1 LSTLVLIFVLF
12 GQPLC
17 LFKKISESSN
27 LAFEL
32 LLPMHHD
39 LSNFRFRGAPSVM
52 KFPSLHILKISFT
65 VVAFALCISLQASAA
80 CPEPA
85 SGTLAICQPSAN
97 STVFQVPHFEA
108 TANPT
113 SGSISTMKVYID
125 GKLIFQNGGGSLSL
139 FEGGVSNGAHHL
151 VINAWDDFG
160 RLYQASEYFS
170 VTGNLPFTCP
180 VTGVGVRICAPTT
193 GSAVPQNVGFSAGF
207 KGNTAI
213 KFVRTY
219 LDSADVFD
227 FAPAAGQNSI
237 VGNVSAGA
245 NSAPGNHTLTVV
257 AWDTNNTVYKSSVGI
272 KTYYEADCPPKG
284 NTCNPGIYQTTPNDG
299 DDVQSPFRVNASVQN
314 NTASITAMKAYI
326 DGAQVGAS
334 SGPTFDQSISAAK
347 GTHILVIQAWDTA
360 GKLYRLTE
368 NVNVQ

>member
-1 LSTLVLIFVLF
+1 
-12 GQPLC
+12 
-17 LFKKISESSN
+17 

-32 LLPMHHD
+32 HLEKA
-39 LSNFRFRGAPSVM
+39 SVRFKFLVSKGPIVM
-52 KFPSLHILKISFT
+52 KFPSLHTQKISFAIF
-65 VVAFALCISLQASAA
+65 AFALCVSSQASAA

-85 SGTLAICQPSAN
+85 SGHLAICQPSAN
-97 STVFQVPHFEA
+97 STIYQVPHIEA
-108 TANPT
+108 VANPT

-125 GKLIFQNGGGSLSL
+125 NKLIFRNGGGSLDL
-139 FEGGVSNGAHHL
+139 FEGGVSNGTHHL

-160 RLYQASEYFS
+160 RLYQASENFS
-170 VTGNLPFTCP
+170 VTGNLPFSCP

-193 GSAVPQNVGFSAGF
+193 GSVVSQNLGFSAGF

-219 LDSADVFD
+219 LDSTDVFD
-227 FAPAAGQNSI
+227 FAPASGQTSVVASGVNA
-237 VGNVSAGA
+237 V
-245 NSAPGNHTLTVV
+245 PGTHTFTVV
-257 AWDTNNTVYKSSVGI
+257 AWDTNNTVYKSSVSI
-272 KTYYEADCPPKG
+272 KTYYEGDCPPKG

-314 NTASITAMKAYI
+314 NTASITAMKAYV
-326 DGAQVGAS
+326 DGVLVGAS
-334 SGPTFDQSISAAK
+334 SGPTFDQPVSAAK
-347 GTHILVIQAWDTA
+347 GTHILIIQAWDTA

>member
-1 LSTLVLIFVLF
+1 
-12 GQPLC
+12 
-17 LFKKISESSN
+17 
-27 LAFEL
+27 
-32 LLPMHHD
+32 
-39 LSNFRFRGAPSVM
+39 M
-52 KFPSLHILKISFT
+52 KYPSLHNLKIRSA
-65 VVAFALCISLQASAA
+65 VVAFALCGSLQASAA

-85 SGTLAICQPSAN
+85 SGHLAICQPSAN
-97 STVFQVPHFEA
+97 STIYQVPHIEA
-108 TANPT
+108 VANPT

-139 FEGGVSNGAHHL
+139 FEGGVTNGTHHL

-170 VTGNLPFTCP
+170 VTGNLPFSCP
-180 VTGVGVRICAPTT
+180 LTGVGVRICGPAT
-193 GSAVPQNVGFSAGF
+193 GSVVSQNLGFTAGF

-213 KFVRTY
+213 KFLRAYV
-219 LDSADVFD
+219 DSTDVFD
-227 FAPAAGQNSI
+227 FAPASGQTSVTGTAIN
-237 VGNVSAGA
+237 AL
-245 NSAPGNHTLTVV
+245 PGTHTFTVV
-257 AWDTNNTVYKSSVGI
+257 AWDTNNTVYKNSVSI

-284 NTCNPGIYQTTPNDG
+284 STCNPGIYQTTPNDG

-314 NTASITAMKAYI
+314 NTASITAMKAYL
-326 DGAQVGAS
+326 DGVQVGTS
-334 SGPTFDQSISAAK
+334 SGPTFDQPISAAK